1 MVKRILYGLFIIFI
15 FFILRDFMLVP
26 FLEKLISD
34 LSSVQMQNQNGVIE
48 TINLYKSM
56 ISLSWWTKPICI
68 GSVMAYWFI
77 SWREDR

>member
-26 FLEKLISD
+26 FFEKLISD
-34 LSSVQMQNQNGVIE
+34 LSLVQVQNQNGVVE
-48 TINLYKSM
+48 TINLYKSI

-68 GSVMAYWFI
+68 GSVVTYWLI
-77 SWREDR
+77 SWKEDR